1 MFLILDVLNLVQYLF
16 KIKMPIYRD
25 RDSFGPYYQWGNHGK
40 KYYYISGNVRSR
52 TIAYNKSLKQAQAAY
67 ASGYRRYDKY

>member
-1 MFLILDVLNLVQYLF
+1 
-16 KIKMPIYRD
+16 MPIYRD

-52 TIAYNKSLKQAQAAY
+52 TIAYNKSLKQAQAVY
-67 ASGYRRYDKY
+67 ASGYRRYD